1 MVNEKWMVEEVKK
14 ENNNLL
20 LGELEKFKG
29 KGKKWYSFNISLSDY
44 EGKLAHG
51 KLFISPFDF

>member
-1 MVNEKWMVEEVKK
+1 MVEEVKK

-29 KGKKWYSFNISLSDY
+29 KGEKMIQFQYF
-44 EGKLAHG
+44 
-51 KLFISPFDF
+51 FIRL

>member
-1 MVNEKWMVEEVKK
+1 MVEEVKK

-29 KGKKWYSFNISLSDY
+29 KG
-44 EGKLAHG
+44 GKNDTVSIFLYQTM
-51 KLFISPFDF
+51 KES